1 MQSPVKWT
9 KQFVGQSDN
18 SLYYVRSKLFFKRA
32 CGEKAKTSLST
43 NILKPFWGEAE
54 LWLKFLGILKHFILS
69 LSQHRLV
76 VVL

>member
-1 MQSPVKWT
+1 MLSPVKLT

-18 SLYYVRSKLFFKRA
+18 SLHVRSKLFFKRA
-32 CGEKAKTSLST
+32 CGEKAKTSLSP
-43 NILKPFWGEAE
+43 NILKPFWGEAQ
-54 LWLKFLGILKHFILS
+54 LWLKFLGILKHLILS